1 MISNEGLGAILI
13 LFGICLFGIAGYA
26 VEFLRFIIR
35 KHHIYGKGTFN
46 RAWKYI
52 KRL

>member
-1 MISNEGLGAILI
+1 MISNEGLDAFLI
-13 LFGICLFGIAGYA
+13 LFGICLFGIVGYA
-26 VEFLRFIIR
+26 VEFLRFVIR
-35 KHHIYGKGTFN
+35 KHRIYGKGTFN